1 MPTTR
6 QWVGDLSPL
15 QRIIT
20 ARQSAQR
27 TSITGRARSAIS
39 TRPPHN
45 PRGRGTQ
52 REPDRAL
59 TRESDRALTR
69 EPLAAAAVA
78 RALTREPDRAL
89 SSEPATALTQS
100 RTQHQLR
107 HRRKT

>member
-1 MPTTR
+1 MPTKR
-6 QWVGDLSPL
+6 QWVGDLCPL

-20 ARQSAQR
+20 ARQPAKR
-27 TSITGRARSAIS
+27 RRITGRARSAVS
-39 TRPPHN
+39 SRTPHN

-52 REPDRAL
+52 REPDRVL
-59 TRESDRALTR
+59 TREA
-69 EPLAAAAVA
+69 EAAEAAAVD

-89 SSEPATALTQS
+89 TKEPATALTQS